1 MSSGRWIDVV
11 GVATLGVLLVLA
23 AVGQETYTLKVI
35 LWISL
40 NILAAVALRFVM
52 LTGELNI
59 ATAAFWGIGA
69 YAAGILT
76 AWYKVPFA
84 LAILLGGFA
93 SMLVSVAF
101 GYVTLR
107 TKGPYFMLISFAF
120 TEVLRLI
127 YTQSEVIGGN
137 SGMVGIYP
145 PRWLDPYYSLL
156 VVAATTAL
164 VGVMFWLERGAFGRL
179 LKAIQ
184 NNDAVVESV
193 GIDVQKTKILC
204 LALASF
210 AAGIGGALFAHANR
224 VISPG
229 DFSFLLAVYALAYVK
244 IGGETHVTGA
254 IVGAVALSLL
264 NQYVI
269 SFGHYEHLLFG
280 GAIVVAMLVLPKG
293 LLGLIDRMTR
303 KTSLPSVGAAASRQK
318 EVVDG

>member
-1 MSSGRWIDVV
+1 MSSAKWMDILGA
-11 GVATLGVLLVLA
+11 VALGALLVLA
-23 AVGQETYTLKVI
+23 AASHEAYTLKVV

-69 YAAGILT
+69 YAAGIVT
-76 AWYKVPFA
+76 AWYEWPFA
-84 LAILLGGFA
+84 LAILLGGLGA
-93 SMLVSVAF
+93 LLVSVLF

-120 TEVLRLI
+120 TEVVRLI
-127 YTQSEVIGGN
+127 YTQSDVIGGN
-137 SGMVGIYP
+137 SGMIGIYP
-145 PRWLDPYYSLL
+145 PRWLDPFYSLL
-156 VVAATTAL
+156 VVATTTLL
-164 VGVMFWLERGAFGRL
+164 VGVMLWLERGPFGKL

-193 GIDVQKTKILC
+193 GLDVQKIKIMC

-244 IGGETHVTGA
+244 IGGEAHVTGA
-254 IVGAVALSLL
+254 IVGAIALTLL

-269 SFGHYEHLLFG
+269 SFGHFEHLLFG
-280 GAIVVAMLVLPKG
+280 GAIVIAMLALPNG
-293 LLGLIDRMTR
+293 ILGLMDRLARRPAMQR
-303 KTSLPSVGAAASRQK
+303 SEKTSRQR
-318 EVVDG
+318 EAVDG

>member
-1 MSSGRWIDVV
+1 MDVV
-11 GVATLGVLLVLA
+11 GALALGGLLVLA
-23 AVGQETYTLKVI
+23 AVGQETYTLRVV

-69 YAAGILT
+69 YAAGLLT

-84 LAILLGGFA
+84 LSILLGGLIP
-93 SMLVSVAF
+93 MLVSVVF
-101 GYVTLR
+101 GAVTLR

-120 TEVLRLI
+120 TEVIRLI
-127 YTQSEVIGGN
+127 YTQNDAIGGN
-137 SGMVGIYP
+137 SGLVGIYP

-156 VVAATTAL
+156 VVIATTLL
-164 VGVMFWLERGAFGRL
+164 VGAMFWLERGAFGRL
-179 LKAIQ
+179 LKAIE

-193 GIDVQKTKILC
+193 GIDVQRIKIAC

-224 VISPG
+224 IISPG

-254 IVGAVALSLL
+254 IVGAIALTLL

-269 SFGHYEHLLFG
+269 SFGHFEHLLFG
-280 GAIVVAMLVLPKG
+280 GAIVVAMLVLPNG
-293 LLGLIDRMTR
+293 LLGLVDRITSRTR
-303 KTSLPSVGAAASRQK
+303 LPRAEATPQQK
-318 EVVDG
+318 EAVDG

>member
-1 MSSGRWIDVV
+1 MDIV
-11 GVATLGVLLVLA
+11 GAVALGAMLLLA
-23 AVGQETYTLKVI
+23 AISQETYTLKVI

-76 AWYKVPFA
+76 AWYEVPFA
-84 LAILLGGFA
+84 LVILLGGLIP
-93 SMLVSVAF
+93 MVVSVAF
-101 GYVTLR
+101 GHVTLR

-127 YTQSEVIGGN
+127 YTQSDAIGGN
-137 SGMVGIYP
+137 SGMIGIYA
-145 PRWLDPYYSLL
+145 PRWLEPFYSLL
-156 VVAATTAL
+156 VVSSTVLL
-164 VGVMFWLERGAFGRL
+164 VGIMFWLERSAFGRL

-193 GIDVQKTKILC
+193 GLNVQRIKIAC
-204 LALASF
+204 LAVASF
-210 AAGIGGALFAHANR
+210 SAGVGGALFAHANR

-229 DFSFLLAVYALAYVK
+229 DFSFLVAVYALAYVK
-244 IGGETHVTGA
+244 IGGEAHVSGA
-254 IVGAVALSLL
+254 IVGAIALTLL

-280 GAIVVAMLVLPKG
+280 GAIVIAMLLLPKG
-293 LLGLIDRMTR
+293 LLGLIDRI
-303 KTSLPSVGAAASRQK
+303 TSKFNVPRVGTTSRQK
-318 EVVDG
+318 EVIDG

>member
-1 MSSGRWIDVV
+1 MSSARWTDIV
-11 GVATLGVLLVLA
+11 GVMTLAGLLVLA

-69 YAAGILT
+69 YVAGILT
-76 AWYKVPFA
+76 AWYKLPFA
-84 LAILLGGFA
+84 LAILLGGLVP
-93 SMLVSVAF
+93 MLVSVVF

-127 YTQSEVIGGN
+127 YTQSDVIGGN

-156 VVAATTAL
+156 VVTATIAL
-164 VGVMFWLERGAFGRL
+164 VGIMAWLERGPFGRL

-193 GIDVQKTKILC
+193 GIDVQKTKIIC

-244 IGGETHVTGA
+244 IGGEAHVTGA
-254 IVGAVALSLL
+254 IIGAVTLTLL

-280 GAIVVAMLVLPKG
+280 GAIVIAMLVLPNG
-293 LLGLIDRMTR
+293 LLGLIDRLAK
-303 KTSLPSVGAAASRQK
+303 KTNLPRSDVASRQK
-318 EVVDG
+318 EAVDG

>member
-1 MSSGRWIDVV
+1 MSSARWMDIV
-11 GVATLGVLLVLA
+11 GAVALGAMLVLA
-23 AVGQETYTLKVI
+23 ATSQETYTLKVI

-76 AWYKVPFA
+76 AWYEVPFTI
-84 LAILLGGFA
+84 AILLGGLIP
-93 SMLVSVAF
+93 MLVSIAF

-120 TEVLRLI
+120 TEVVRLV
-127 YTQSEVIGGN
+127 YTQSEIIGGN
-137 SGMVGIYP
+137 SGMVGIYS
-145 PRWLDPYYSLL
+145 PRWLDPFYSLL
-156 VVAATTAL
+156 VVACTVLL
-164 VGVMFWLERGAFGRL
+164 VGIMFWLERRAFGRL

-193 GIDVQKTKILC
+193 GLDVQRIKIVC

-210 AAGIGGALFAHANR
+210 AAGVGGALFAHANR

-254 IVGAVALSLL
+254 IIGAIALTLL
-264 NQYVI
+264 NQYVM

-280 GAIVVAMLVLPKG
+280 GAIVIAMLVLPNG
-293 LLGLIDRMTR
+293 LLGLVDRATALLGAPR
-303 KTSLPSVGAAASRQK
+303 PKTASRQQGA
-318 EVVDG
+318 VDG

>member
-1 MSSGRWIDVV
+1 MSSARWMDIV
-11 GVATLGVLLVLA
+11 GATALGVLLLLA
-23 AVGQETYTLKVI
+23 AFSQETYTLKVI

-76 AWYKVPFA
+76 AWYEIPFT
-84 LAILLGGFA
+84 LAILLGGLIP
-93 SMLVSVAF
+93 MVVSVAF

-120 TEVLRLI
+120 TEVVRLI
-127 YTQSEVIGGN
+127 YTQTEIIGGN
-137 SGMVGIYP
+137 SGMIGIYS

-156 VVAATTAL
+156 VVACTILL
-164 VGVMFWLERGAFGRL
+164 VGTMFWLERSAFGRL

-193 GIDVQKTKILC
+193 GLDVQKIKIIC

-210 AAGIGGALFAHANR
+210 AAGVGGALFAHANR

-229 DFSFLLAVYALAYVK
+229 DFSFLVAVYALAYVK
-244 IGGETHVTGA
+244 IGGEKHVAGA
-254 IVGAVALSLL
+254 IIGAIALTLL

-280 GAIVVAMLVLPKG
+280 GAIVVAMLILPN
-293 LLGLIDRMTR
+293 GLIGLIERLTEFY
-303 KTSLPSVGAAASRQK
+303 GARRSGGSSRPQ
-318 EVVDG
+318 EAIDG